1 MSYIRAE
8 EVLPKELIEAIQQF
22 VNGKAIYIPSVGR
35 RAWGSETDTRTYL
48 QERNLKIL
56 EAYRKGLP
64 AADIAEEFS
73 LSVKSIQR
81 IIRKFKASGNKGE
94 I

>member
-48 QERNLKIL
+48 QKRNLKIL
-56 EAYRKGLP
+56 EAYRNGRP

-81 IIRKFKASGNKGE
+81 IIPKYNASGNKGE